1 MIIIGADSDFSGK
14 DFLDYKY
21 EDLSPTQLENMRKL
35 HIHGDE
41 QIKALYNLLH
51 NFEFNLTNEQLFR
64 ISTSTLIIVGEKDSW
79 NPDLNKFLN
88 LHKHLPYSHLW
99 IVPNK
104 GHVAISGKNKPEFIR
119 IAKEFLGDEWE

>member
-88 LHKHLPYSHLW
+88 LHKHLPYSHL
-99 IVPNK
+99 
-104 GHVAISGKNKPEFIR
+104 
-119 IAKEFLGDEWE
+119 